1 MMSKKATAVG
11 ILSTLFT
18 LSAVLATAPYSNTV
32 LAQGEGPPGEAG
44 VTTEPESAFPLEN
57 QSLPLAEN
65 QTETV
70 TEFENIAGSDQ
81 GVIGNDTTI
90 SNINNTEESDIGVN
104 LREDCMTLPS
114 GEIVNPEGQPCL

>member
-1 MMSKKATAVG
+1 MMNKKATAVG

-18 LSAVLATAPYSNTV
+18 LSAVLATAQYSNVV

-44 VTTEPESAFPLEN
+44 VTDESESDFTPYNETAEFP
-57 QSLPLAEN
+57 N

-70 TEFENIAGSDQ
+70 SEFEQIAGSDQ
-81 GVIGNDTTI
+81 SVMGNDTDI
-90 SNINNTEESDIGVN
+90 SNVNNTEESDTAIN
-104 LREDCMTLPS
+104 MREDCMQLPS

>member
-1 MMSKKATAVG
+1 MMTKKATAVG

-18 LSAVLATAPYSNTV
+18 LSAVLATAPYYNVV
-32 LAQGEGPPGEAG
+32 LAQGEGPAGEAG
-44 VTTEPESAFPLEN
+44 VTDQPESEFPLEN

-70 TEFENIAGSDQ
+70 SEFESIAGSDQ
-81 GVIGNDTTI
+81 AVMGNDTNI